1 MDDLRSTSARIFYVR
16 SICRMHHLSALFRA
30 SWLFVRPSGGVCC
43 CLPLALRSCAV
54 GVRLC
59 PPGLPGFV
67 RPSGGVRLLG
77 GSLVAFVSSV
87 GWRFGSGRGSALFSS
102 PTGNKIG
109 VLYNRGPFPDYKPQ
123 RGTKRRFCLKQGFAF
138 LGLVAVGLVFRVAVA
153 GRRAVAAFLAFV
165 WLVGLGFSLVFSCR

>member
-43 CLPLALRSCAV
+43 CLSLALRSCAV

-59 PPGLPGFV
+59 PPLPPGFV

-77 GSLVAFVSSV
+77 WLPCSARASV
-87 GWRFGSGRGSALFSS
+87 GWGWASGRGSALFTS
-102 PTGNKIG
+102 PTGVQKSAFCIIG
-109 VLYNRGPFPDYKPQ
+109 KPITSPTRGYKTRLLY
-123 RGTKRRFCLKQGFAF
+123 KQGFAF
-138 LGLVAVGLVFRVAVA
+138 LGLVAVGLVFRVPVA
-153 GRRAVAAFLAFV
+153 GGRSGAAFLAFV
-165 WLVGLGFSLVFSCR
+165 RLVGLGFSLVFSCR

>member
-1 MDDLRSTSARIFYVR
+1 MAFG
-16 SICRMHHLSALFRA
+16 F
-30 SWLFVRPSGGVCC
+30 
-43 CLPLALRSCAV
+43 CLPLAFRFRLCV
-54 GVRLC
+54 VCLC

-165 WLVGLGFSLVFSCR
+165 WHVGLVRVAVVVPLVWLPQLMPPSRRPLALSLGANFKQCAL